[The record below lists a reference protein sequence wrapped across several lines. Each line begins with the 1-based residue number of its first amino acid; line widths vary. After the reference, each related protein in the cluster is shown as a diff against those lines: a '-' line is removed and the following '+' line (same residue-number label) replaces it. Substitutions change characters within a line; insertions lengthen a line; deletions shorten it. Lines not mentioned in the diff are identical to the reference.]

1 MKVEGLKSITI
12 IVLSAVLGYVAVSAL
27 KTGKDVTVKVSKN
40 GTIEL
45 DAREGQSL
53 TQLLDNGFEAVKPSD
68 DDSPETKARKN
79 SDMRAL
85 TRTLQS
91 HGYYAL
97 NDSALADRI
106 RVLEKDHSLSVQLRD
121 VLYDLEGP
129 FSLPGT
135 LRGADSRMWQAIA
148 DLYEG
153 IKSEPL
159 GDSQLFATLYTNFID
174 QETVFSP
181 FKHEV
186 KAEGELLHDTNE
198 TNTPMVFTCPD
209 SFLKQG
215 ITVLIKPV
223 GGSSNIMRQFT
234 VQQNAMFHSCAART
248 PFETLSGSQM
258 KLGLNRA
265 AFDQLFPPRLADAE
279 QFQGRGTLSVII
291 YPRNTQ
297 PALFAS
303 SAD

>member
-1 MKVEGLKSITI
+1 MKVEVLKNITI
-12 IVLSAVLGYVAVSAL
+12 IVLSGVLAYVALFAL
-27 KTGKDVTVKVSKN
+27 ETGKDVTVKVSKD
-40 GTIEL
+40 GTIVF
-45 DAREGQSL
+45 DARDGQSL
-53 TQLLDNGFEAVKPSD
+53 TQLLDIGFEAVEPTPD
-68 DDSPETKARKN
+68 DDADSIAQKT

-85 TRTLQS
+85 TRTLRS

-97 NDSALADRI
+97 DDTALADQI
-106 RVLEKDHSLSVQLRD
+106 RVLDKDHPLSVRLRD

-148 DLYEG
+148 DLYDG
-153 IKSEPL
+153 LKAEPHD
-159 GDSQLFATLYTNFID
+159 DSQLFATLYTNFIE

-186 KAEGELLHDTNE
+186 KAEGVLLPQTDGNGK
-198 TNTPMVFTCPD
+198 PMVFTCPD

-215 ITVLIKPV
+215 ITVLVKSA
-223 GGSSNIMRQFT
+223 GGSSNIMRQFRLN
-234 VQQNAMFHSCAART
+234 QNAVFHSCAART
-248 PFETLSGSQM
+248 PFEFLSGSEM

-265 AFDQLFPPRLADAE
+265 AFDQLFPPRLARSE
-279 QFQGRGTLSVII
+279 QLLGRGTLSVII

-303 SAD
+303 SAE

>member
-1 MKVEGLKSITI
+1 MRVEGLKNISISI
-12 IVLSAVLGYVAVSAL
+12 LSVALAVVAVFAL
-27 KTGKDVTVKVSKN
+27 KSGKDVTVKVSKN

-53 TQLLDNGFEAVKPSD
+53 TQLLDKGFEAVEA
-68 DDSPETKARKN
+68 SPEDSAETTARKL

-85 TRTLQS
+85 TRTLKS

-97 NDSALADRI
+97 NDSDLVHEI
-106 RVLEKDHSLSVQLRD
+106 RGLEKEDPLSAGLRD

-153 IKSEPL
+153 IKSEPR
-159 GDSQLFATLYTNFID
+159 GDSQLFATLYTNFIQ

-186 KAEGELLHDTNE
+186 TAEGVLLHDANGTE
-198 TNTPMVFTCPD
+198 KPMVYTCPD
-209 SFLKQG
+209 SFLKPG
-215 ITVLIKPV
+215 ITVLIKPT

-234 VQQNAMFHSCAART
+234 VRQDPVFHACAART
-248 PFETLSGSQM
+248 PFEFLSGSEM
-258 KLGLNRA
+258 KLGLNRV
-265 AFDQLFPPRLADAE
+265 AFDQLFPPRTASAE

-303 SAD
+303 SAE

>member
-1 MKVEGLKSITI
+1 MKVEGLKSLTI
-12 IVLSAVLGYVAVSAL
+12 IILSGVLAYVTVFAL

-45 DAREGQSL
+45 DARDGQSL
-53 TQLLDNGFEAVKPSD
+53 TQLLDNGFEAVKTTPED
-68 DDSPETKARKN
+68 DEETTARKL
-79 SDMRAL
+79 SEMRAL
-85 TRTLQS
+85 RRTLKS

-97 NDSALADRI
+97 NDSELVHKI
-106 RVLEKDHSLSVQLRD
+106 RGLEKDDSLSVELRE

-153 IKSEPL
+153 IKAEPRD
-159 GDSQLFATLYTNFID
+159 DSQLFATLYTKFIQ

-186 KAEGELLHDTNE
+186 TAEGVLLHDTNADDK
-198 TNTPMVFTCPD
+198 PMMFTCPD

-215 ITVLIKPV
+215 ITVLVKPV

-234 VQQNAMFHSCAART
+234 VQQNAMFHACAART
-248 PFETLSGSQM
+248 PFEFLSGSEM
-258 KLGLNRA
+258 KLGLNRV

-279 QFQGRGTLSVII
+279 RFQGRGTLSVII

-303 SAD
+303 SAE